1 MKSQNDKKIW
11 INEFEAVLDTALIIS
26 QIQVSQIGAG
36 GGGKYSVVSLHW
48 LKETPEKQP
57 DESFEKIYLSTRL
70 FIESLQDD

>member
-1 MKSQNDKKIW
+1 MIKKSEL
-11 INEFEAVLDTALIIS
+11 INLRLSFILPWWSIS
-26 QIQVSQIGAG
+26 QIQVSQIGSG